1 MGGAVVLVVSLNIS
15 RELFS
20 CLCPHITVIPTC
32 LCSDGARPSWRICR
46 IGVATRTGGQEEIKL
61 ALLLNLAPWGGDG
74 CGGLC
79 HRLMYFFSHGNINK
93 KATVWGGENYVNTV
107 VSYIS

>member
-74 CGGLC
+74 CGGALSPFDVF
-79 HRLMYFFSHGNINK
+79 FFSREHQQESHSL
-93 KATVWGGENYVNTV
+93 GG
-107 VSYIS
+107 